1 MGWLYFKII
10 ENDLKQQTIIKNSKI
25 KRKARPKPN
34 CKLGNYYFFF
44 FFFIFKT
51 LNRGLKTS

>member
-34 CKLGNYYFFF
+34 CRLGNYYFFF
-44 FFFIFKT
+44 LLFYI
-51 LNRGLKTS
+51 